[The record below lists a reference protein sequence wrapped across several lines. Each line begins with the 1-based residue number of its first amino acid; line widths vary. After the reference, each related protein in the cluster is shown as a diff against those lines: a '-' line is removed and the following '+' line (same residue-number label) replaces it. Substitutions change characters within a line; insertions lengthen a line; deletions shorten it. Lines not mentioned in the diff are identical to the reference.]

1 MWYGCSG
8 GVCLEK
14 HANTSAMTKKVTVE
28 HISKQ
33 VLKEI
38 REPDEV
44 DLLVTY
50 TAQVVKATDLKS
62 NRVLLI

>member
-1 MWYGCSG
+1 MRYGCSG

-14 HANTSAMTKKVTVE
+14 HDNTSAMTKKVTVE
-28 HISKQ
+28 HILKQ

-38 REPDEV
+38 REPV
-44 DLLVTY
+44 VTY

-62 NRVLLI
+62 K